1 MTTVSQDSAS
11 RQVASIQ
18 AALDR
23 AGFHTVNIDTD
34 QPTPDGWRFVAIIAL
49 PAKGD
54 FSMLTIQTP
63 R

>member
-1 MTTVSQDSAS
+1 
-11 RQVASIQ
+11 
-18 AALDR
+18 LDR